1 MDTGFSDL
9 VLNKPFKLLAGLQN
23 LVLHAVQTAASPLPD
38 LNPSRDIQAR
48 LAFHTAFNQA
58 AAGLFTW
65 VNQGPEYMSVS
76 YRFVGP
82 SQSTGW
88 YLGEN
93 SVDIG
98 FVYLIGIVALGVA
111 LRRRIAIGIALG
123 SAFVAWFVT
132 YSLMTRYIEGF
143 SVYLIYAFIVASPGL
158 VFFWLKGSRRFDA
171 LRLALLGFVAAT
183 HLVLDANVLRF
194 NVSRN
199 LGTARVATSWP
210 VNPPAVDATIVEAIK
225 ANGGAR
231 LMATHW
237 EVAYWYLMA
246 PYKEGRYSVASPHLP
261 DPGGLNIFSFQKLP
275 VYNYVPIR
283 IPDKRSPGL
292 TLIGSYGSAYGPE
305 WAFATGRGVDEQ
317 VSSRSRYV
325 VLQLQ
330 EQTNFGQQAAS
341 TLDILPT
348 VWGLAPAD
356 ALQFRYVLRGSGG
369 EETVSDWSDAP
380 ARALPRPANLKG
392 STLVIEIRE
401 KDSPKAPVVTEFP
414 LGSTEPFALPDAPS

>member
-1 MDTGFSDL
+1 MIAAALSIGTKLHAVFYWPVIVAAAGWLAWRLASGDRWDLSWPTSRRAVLTVSTLALCAVLAGAFVVPNWRASGALMDTGFSDL

-23 LVLHAVQTAASPLPD
+23 LVLHVVQTAASPLPD
-38 LNPSRDIQAR
+38 LNPARDIQAR
-48 LAFHTAFNQA
+48 LSFHTAFNQA

-98 FVYLIGIVALGVA
+98 FVYLIGVVAFGVA
-111 LRRRIAIGIALG
+111 LRRRIAVGIALG

-143 SVYLIYAFIVASPGL
+143 SVYLNYAFIVASPGL

-171 LRLALLGFVAAT
+171 LRLALLGFAAAT

-237 EVAYWYLMA
+237 EVAYWYLIA

-261 DPGGLNIFSFQKLP
+261 DPGGLNIFSFR
-275 VYNYVPIR
+275 NC
-283 IPDKRSPGL
+283 RS
-292 TLIGSYGSAYGPE
+292 T
-305 WAFATGRGVDEQ
+305 AT
-317 VSSRSRYV
+317 SRS
-325 VLQLQ
+325 
-330 EQTNFGQQAAS
+330 AS
-341 TLDILPT
+341 RT
-348 VWGLAPAD
+348 
-356 ALQFRYVLRGSGG
+356 S
-369 EETVSDWSDAP
+369 
-380 ARALPRPANLKG
+380 ARR
-392 STLVIEIRE
+392 
-401 KDSPKAPVVTEFP
+401 D
-414 LGSTEPFALPDAPS
+414 